1 MRYEHK
7 HEREKY
13 STTTIQVSA
22 ELSCDGWLLVVLLC
36 LAQQRESSQSVGLRK
51 GKERREKTWHCRSML
66 DLIQCVVAGA
76 HHGRQKGQHHARR
89 ELMTIGA
96 HRCEILCDRP
106 TGGNRWRFNI
116 CHFGKFFLFLFFKDL
131 DFVAQPVNLDGNYV
145 TNRVKKGNDSISHT
159 KWRKSVN
166 THPDCETERESD
178 EYSRYCLH
186 EGGIYQVDAI
196 SSSSRSLEWKYDTL
210 GNFWLN

>member
-145 TNRVKKGNDSISHT
+145 TNRERKAMTQSVIQNGGNLSTHTQIVRRRERAMSIQGT
-159 KWRKSVN
+159 VYMKEV
-166 THPDCETERESD
+166 
-178 EYSRYCLH
+178 Y
-186 EGGIYQVDAI
+186 I
-196 SSSSRSLEWKYDTL
+196 RSMPSAAAAA
-210 GNFWLN
+210 GA